1 MQLFVRTKQREGM
14 EGGSVLLVSKKWK
27 ASPSRTSSRASTSEK
42 KLKIERASHQRNRP
56 RQSYSK
62 LKN

>member
-1 MQLFVRTKQREGM
+1 M
-14 EGGSVLLVSKKWK
+14 EGVSIAHKLG
-27 ASPSRTSSRASTSEK
+27 ASTSEK